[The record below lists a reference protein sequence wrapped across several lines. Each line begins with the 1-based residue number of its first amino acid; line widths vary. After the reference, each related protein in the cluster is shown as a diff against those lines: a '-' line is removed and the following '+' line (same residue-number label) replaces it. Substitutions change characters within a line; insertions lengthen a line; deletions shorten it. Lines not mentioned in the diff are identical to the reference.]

1 MVRVDLKPNH
11 IISNYW
17 MKDVPVGPCGP
28 LKPGRPCTAIDKFSD
43 FSNEIKTHIISI
55 DWNKSFTL
63 TLPPHLNSAKHPRV
77 FLCCFETKT
86 AWTQLRNKTPLKISI
101 HRVIVVVSRYCL
113 QSWYYLQRK
122 KKKKDPRITFFSPS
136 LSQSST
142 WWEWRESFL
151 PVCDYLMYWD
161 GRKRSE
167 MIELRNWLWYDVRNG
182 TTE

>member
-1 MVRVDLKPNH
+1 
-11 IISNYW
+11 

-122 KKKKDPRITFFSPS
+122 KKKKRPEDYFFFS
-136 LSQSST
+136 LAFT
-142 WWEWRESFL
+142 
-151 PVCDYLMYWD
+151 VKYLMRMT
-161 GRKRSE
+161 RKFSSGLWLFNVLRRKKKIGNDWTE
-167 MIELRNWLWYDVRNG
+167 KLIMIWCPEWNNWIAQAS
-182 TTE
+182 